1 MRPRSLIL
9 IILIVLLP
17 TGLLTWF
24 GLRMARDEKSITEQR
39 FRSVMEQ
46 RLQDVNRLV
55 ERQFSETERRLQR
68 ITAIDGFSV
77 PELRERVRSTPQVTQ
92 VFVLTPSGELLYPNP
107 GNSLNGTEQSF
118 LRQAARMLTERDLQN
133 AVASGRV
140 HRRTWRFCTTAR
152 ISANQHANVFRPF
165 SRLSNDLR
173 ASTGTGIGLA
183 IARNLARLHNGDLRL
198 MDSAQG
204 CWFRAELESFASQE

>member
-1 MRPRSLIL
+1 MQYGHSCPSPGHETLLMRPRSLIL

-46 RLQDVNRLV
+46 RLQAVNRLV

-77 PELRERVRSTPQVTQ
+77 PELRERVRSTPAKH
-92 VFVLTPSGELLYPNP
+92 
-107 GNSLNGTEQSF
+107 EQSSITWQS
-118 LRQAARMLTERDLQN
+118 LSARC
-133 AVASGRV
+133 G
-140 HRRTWRFCTTAR
+140 
-152 ISANQHANVFRPF
+152 
-165 SRLSNDLR
+165 
-173 ASTGTGIGLA
+173 
-183 IARNLARLHNGDLRL
+183 
-198 MDSAQG
+198 
-204 CWFRAELESFASQE
+204 

>member
-1 MRPRSLIL
+1 MQYGHSCPSPGHETLLMRPRSLIL

-133 AVASGRV
+133 AVALAES
-140 HRRTWRFCTTAR
+140 TAGHGDFAPPPEFPQT
-152 ISANQHANVFRPF
+152 SMPMCFAH
-165 SRLSNDLR
+165 
-173 ASTGTGIGLA
+173 LA
-183 IARNLARLHNGDLRL
+183 
-198 MDSAQG
+198 DSATTCVLRQ
-204 CWFRAELESFASQE
+204 AQASAWQSPATSPVFTMATCD